1 MGARRKS
8 CSDIASELSVP
19 KTCVFEI
26 LSKNLNLRSVYA
38 VWVPQDLS
46 ESNKTATIAC
56 CRSLIKLFNDK
67 GLQYM
72 ASNYIIEDESWFLWP
87 QTYKGRVW
95 IGTKAIKPTN
105 VKSKQTN
112 RECMVLVAFT
122 SKPKKFLVSMMPT
135 IDANSMIEYIK
146 DTSKRFQ
153 NLKKP
158 QNRSK
163 GFPL

>member
-46 ESNKTATIAC
+46 ENNNTARIAC

-67 GLQYM
+67 GSQYM
-72 ASNYIIEDESWFLWP
+72 ASNYIIEDESWFF
-87 QTYKGRVW
+87 
-95 IGTKAIKPTN
+95 KATN
-105 VKSKQTN
+105 
-112 RECMVLVAFT
+112 
-122 SKPKKFLVSMMPT
+122 
-135 IDANSMIEYIK
+135 I
-146 DTSKRFQ
+146 
-153 NLKKP
+153 
-158 QNRSK
+158 
-163 GFPL
+163 

>member
-26 LSKNLNLRSVYA
+26 LSKNLNLRSVYV

-46 ESNKTATIAC
+46 ESNKTAIIAC
-56 CRSLIKLFNDK
+56 CRPLIKLFNDK

-72 ASNYIIEDESWFLWP
+72 ASNYIIEDESWFLRP

-95 IGTKAIKPTN
+95 IGKKAIN
-105 VKSKQTN
+105 QL
-112 RECMVLVAFT
+112 M
-122 SKPKKFLVSMMPT
+122 
-135 IDANSMIEYIK
+135 
-146 DTSKRFQ
+146 
-153 NLKKP
+153 
-158 QNRSK
+158 
-163 GFPL
+163 